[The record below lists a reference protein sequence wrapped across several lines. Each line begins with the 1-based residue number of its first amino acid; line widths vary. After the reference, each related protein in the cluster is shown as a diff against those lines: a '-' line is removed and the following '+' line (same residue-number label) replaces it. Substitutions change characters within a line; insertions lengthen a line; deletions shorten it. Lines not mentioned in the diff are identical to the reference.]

1 MLQVLRPPLVAG
13 TIAALGAAALTVLP
27 VGNSDRL
34 PALATPST
42 AQIALTRF
50 SNPIEQLLASGEI
63 GENYVFG
70 RYYSGGD
77 VPTPGAG
84 EGNWPYAG
92 FDQAGGDLLNYLLYQ
107 EYNLGYYTYVGFLP
121 NFAAEAYL
129 PAVQQLTINIE
140 DYISVVLSGLN
151 SAATDL
157 AVGVWDLPLAV
168 VNSLQLVL
176 QGQIPAAISAISDAV
191 LGPIVA
197 AGQSVLAAGSYVLS
211 NVVARTGAV
220 VAALPQILTTFAG
233 SVIGG
238 ASVLAQK
245 TAAIVADVVTSLA
258 SLNIEGAWNAA
269 VDGLLGPSGI
279 PGTLFNLITGAGVQT
294 GPILNPATDIAA
306 NFVPS
311 IRTSFQA
318 AQWSISQA
326 LETTPTT
333 PATSPAS
340 ARAAAQPAPAAA
352 GTGDADASGP
362 SAESP
367 SRADAG
373 DAVGDT
379 AAATGGVASNPVRAA
394 RSERKAATREGASR
408 AGTDRAGRP

>member
-1 MLQVLRPPLVAG
+1 MLQLLRPPLVAG

-27 VGNSDRL
+27 VGS
-34 PALATPST
+34 PAGLATPAAPST
-42 AQIALTRF
+42 AQTALTGF

-70 RYYSGGD
+70 RYYNGGD
-77 VPTPGAG
+77 VPTPDAG

-107 EYNLGYYTYVGFLP
+107 EYDLGYYTYVGFLP

-129 PAVQQLTINIE
+129 PAVQQLQINIE

-151 SAATDL
+151 FAATDL
-157 AVGVWDLPLAV
+157 AVGVWELPSAV
-168 VNSLQLVL
+168 VNALQLAL

-211 NVVARTGAV
+211 NVVARAGAV

-245 TAAIVADVVTSLA
+245 TAAIVVGVVTSLA

-279 PGTLFNLITGAGVQT
+279 PGALFNLFTGAGVQT
-294 GPILNPATDIAA
+294 GPIVNPATDIAA

-318 AQWSISQA
+318 AQWTIRAA
-326 LETTPTT
+326 LETTPMM
-333 PATSPAS
+333 AAASPAS
-340 ARAAAQPAPAAA
+340 ARAAQPAPAAS

-362 SAESP
+362 SADSP
-367 SRADAG
+367 SRVEAG
-373 DAVGDT
+373 EAGGDT
-379 AAATGGVASNPVRAA
+379 AAVTGGGASNPVRAA
-394 RSERKAATREGASR
+394 GSDRKAASREGASR
-408 AGTDRAGRP
+408 AGSDRAGRS